1 MAAPAQQSQ
10 ISSFRSFLLHP
21 SKSVSVALDA
31 ETKICNFGFK
41 DYPMSLVSII
51 DGISRGAQYWQT
63 YSIITRI
70 PSLSLLKAPSI
81 TF

>member
-1 MAAPAQQSQ
+1 MSEK
-10 ISSFRSFLLHP
+10 I
-21 SKSVSVALDA
+21 KS
-31 ETKICNFGFK
+31 
-41 DYPMSLVSII
+41 MSLVSII